1 MAKGW
6 HGDSAGHA
14 RAAKK
19 RGMGAK
25 MFMGKKLKKLSKS
38 KQKTYDSFIKN
49 ARSGTLRASKS
60 SKGNWYSITKKEI
73 KRRKHWSK

>member
-19 RGMGAK
+19 RK
-25 MFMGKKLKKLSKS
+25 KTRSSSVTKKLGRRRAKLTTYTKKLGRLGYITGHSW
-38 KQKTYDSFIKN
+38 
-49 ARSGTLRASKS
+49 SG
-60 SKGNWYSITKKEI
+60 
-73 KRRKHWSK
+73 

>member
-19 RGMGAK
+19 RK
-25 MFMGKKLKKLSKS
+25 MSSSARKKLTAKIKANIASRESKKLRKP
-38 KQKTYDSFIKN
+38 KN
-49 ARSGTLRASKS
+49 LMQSMFKDHMRGKWRPF
-60 SKGNWYSITKKEI
+60 
-73 KRRKHWSK
+73 R

>member
-19 RGMGAK
+19 RGRK
-25 MFMGKKLKKLSKS
+25 STIYSSIRKIKFTKKIRTKNVLEAQKRLKLLKKHFPRKKS
-38 KQKTYDSFIKN
+38 
-49 ARSGTLRASKS
+49 
-60 SKGNWYSITKKEI
+60 
-73 KRRKHWSK
+73 RR